1 MCRNGCFP
9 IFEGAWPPPPP
20 SPDQVNKVRSA
31 LLALGASEGADLVIT
46 HASWAEP
53 HRARSVLG
61 GFEAAGATWW
71 LEWLGPEGIS
81 PTSIEEVVAAGPP
94 S

>member
-1 MCRNGCFP
+1 M
-9 IFEGAWPPPPP
+9 
-20 SPDQVNKVRSA
+20 
-31 LLALGASEGADLVIT
+31 IT

-53 HRARSVLG
+53 QSARSALG